1 MFNWSKHLVS
11 VYIRNNLIS
20 SMWFYRV
27 VTIKNNNKYKSLGD
41 TMKKLLISTS
51 VASALALVGCG
62 GETMSD
68 LQAETLQQQPLSRVV
83 FDPGAGNLNIP
94 NDLLMLPGDD
104 GFFDYTLN
112 IPVADATDFTDPQ
125 NALNVLDGWSVSQ
138 PFVINVETPSGV
150 SLDAS
155 TISAGV
161 SLYEA
166 TLGLNQSDPDCAAI
180 PIPSA
185 GCKVGDKLTF
195 GVDYVV
201 SLADN
206 DTIAFVPLKPL
217 KPSQGY
223 ILVLTDALKDSTGR
237 SVQGSTTWGLVN
249 QDPATSPLGSEAQL
263 GLQTLINSI
272 VVSLSQVGLAREN
285 ITYAAS
291 FTTQSTTVVLETI
304 KKVMVGEFAARA
316 AAGDPTAGMAL
327 PAMTV
332 VDAPDAPNAMEALG
346 LVSAEAVAGAVQFGI
361 SQLPSEAAALVPAIQ
376 AADFSAMTTCSG
388 LLTAAAGGFGNPIT
402 QVNDFAAGVAGGVL
416 AAAGP
421 FCAAKHVRATIS
433 LPHFL
438 AIPRADNPLAPVTE
452 FMTAACDSGIVL
464 AGFAGLPAAVQ
475 ATYSAGPNDATCT
488 AVGLRDLQDANGDP
502 LDRDRNVTRFS
513 PIPQAKGGN
522 AGNMTLDVQITVPD
536 PMVIAALGQPGMTM
550 PDAGWPVAILYHGIT
565 RQKEDMLAI
574 TAALSFAGVATV
586 AIDHPLHGSRGYDL
600 DGDGT
605 DEINA
610 TTVSATHYMNLQTL
624 PTAKANLTQSVSD
637 LLGLRLGLN
646 AVIDTSTGSVAMLD
660 ASNVSVMGVSLGG
673 IAGGNFA
680 AVANTS
686 MGGDLSALD
695 GMFSVAAASLESPG
709 AGTAQFLLES
719 PSFGPLI
726 KSLLLSQ
733 ASPEFAALVAGTY
746 PAGATEAQTSGLVQP
761 FLDAL
766 SDAQLASVNAT
777 FNQFA
782 FAAQTSLDGADPI
795 SFVNALG
802 MNTPTHVMT
811 VVGDGGTNLPD
822 QVIPVST
829 ASPLAG
835 QDAYVEQAGLM
846 QVSASA
852 ESTEPMSGYVLFNE
866 GAHGSSLS
874 PESSAAV
881 TLEMQTQV
889 AAFIASG
896 GRVLPITNTTVVE

>member
-1 MFNWSKHLVS
+1 
-11 VYIRNNLIS
+11 
-20 SMWFYRV
+20 
-27 VTIKNNNKYKSLGD
+27 
-41 TMKKLLISTS
+41 MKKLLISTS
-51 VASALALVGCG
+51 VAAALTLMGCG
-62 GETMSD
+62 GGETISD
-68 LQAETLQQQPLSRVV
+68 LQESNPVQAPLSRVV
-83 FDPGAGNLNIP
+83 FDPANGNLNIP

-112 IPVADATDFTDPQ
+112 IPVADPTDFADPQ

-138 PFVINVETPSGV
+138 PFVINVDTPSGV

-155 TISAGV
+155 TVSAGV

-180 PIPSA
+180 AVPSA

-201 SLADN
+201 SLSDS

-223 ILVLTDALKDSTGR
+223 ILVLTDDLKDSTGR

-272 VVSLSQVGLAREN
+272 VVSLGQAGVERDDV
-285 ITYAAS
+285 IYAAS

-304 KKVMVGEFAARA
+304 KKVMVGEFAARFG
-316 AAGDPTAGMAL
+316 AGDPTAGAAL
-327 PAMTV
+327 PAITV

-346 LVSAEAVAGAVQFGI
+346 LVSAEAVAGAVQLGI
-361 SQLPSEAAALVPAIQ
+361 AGLPAAAAPLIPAIEN
-376 AADFSAMTTCSG
+376 ADFSGMTTCAG
-388 LLTAAAGGFGNPIT
+388 LLTAAGGGFGHPSA

-416 AAAGP
+416 AEAGP
-421 FCAAKHVRATIS
+421 FCAAKHVRGSIS
-433 LPHFL
+433 LPHYL
-438 AIPRADNPLAPVTE
+438 AIPRADNALAPVNE

-464 AGFAGLPAAVQ
+464 AGFASLPAAVQ
-475 ATYSAGPNDATCT
+475 ATYSPGPNDATCA
-488 AVGLRDLQDANGDP
+488 AVGLRDLQDAAGNT

-513 PIPQAKGGN
+513 PVPQAKGGN

-536 PMVIAALGQPGMTM
+536 PMVIAALEQPAVTM
-550 PDAGWPVAILYHGIT
+550 PDAGWPVVILYHGIT
-565 RQKEDMLAI
+565 RKKEDMLAI
-574 TAALSFAGVATV
+574 TAAFSFAGIATV

-600 DGDGT
+600 NGDGV
-605 DEINA
+605 DELNA
-610 TTVSATHYMNLQTL
+610 TTVSATHYMNLKTL

-646 AVIDTSTGSVAMLD
+646 ALVDTSTGSVAMLD
-660 ASNVSVMGVSLGG
+660 KSNVSVMGVSLGG

-695 GMFSVAAASLESPG
+695 SMFSVAAASLESPG

-726 KSLLLSQ
+726 KSLLLAE
-733 ASPEFAALVAGTY
+733 ASPEFAGLVAATY
-746 PAGATEAQTSGLVQP
+746 PDGATEAQTSGLVQP

-766 SDAQLASVNAT
+766 SDAQLAAVNAT
-777 FNQFA
+777 FNQFL

-795 SFVNALG
+795 SYVGALG

-811 VVGDGGTNLPD
+811 VVGDGGLNLPD
-822 QVIPVST
+822 QVIPVNTS
-829 ASPLAG
+829 APLAG

-846 QVSASA
+846 QVSTTAQSA
-852 ESTEPMSGYVLFNE
+852 DPVSGYVLFNE

-874 PESSAAV
+874 PASSAAV
-881 TLEMQTQV
+881 TAEMQKQSV
-889 AAFIASG
+889 SFIASG
-896 GRVLPITNTTVVE
+896 GRLLPITNEAVVE

>member
-1 MFNWSKHLVS
+1 
-11 VYIRNNLIS
+11 
-20 SMWFYRV
+20 
-27 VTIKNNNKYKSLGD
+27 
-41 TMKKLLISTS
+41 
-51 VASALALVGCG
+51 
-62 GETMSD
+62 
-68 LQAETLQQQPLSRVV
+68 
-83 FDPGAGNLNIP
+83 
-94 NDLLMLPGDD
+94 
-104 GFFDYTLN
+104 
-112 IPVADATDFTDPQ
+112 
-125 NALNVLDGWSVSQ
+125 
-138 PFVINVETPSGV
+138 
-150 SLDAS
+150 
-155 TISAGV
+155 
-161 SLYEA
+161 
-166 TLGLNQSDPDCAAI
+166 
-180 PIPSA
+180 
-185 GCKVGDKLTF
+185 
-195 GVDYVV
+195 
-201 SLADN
+201 
-206 DTIAFVPLKPL
+206 
-217 KPSQGY
+217 
-223 ILVLTDALKDSTGR
+223 
-237 SVQGSTTWGLVN
+237 
-249 QDPATSPLGSEAQL
+249 
-263 GLQTLINSI
+263 
-272 VVSLSQVGLAREN
+272 
-285 ITYAAS
+285 
-291 FTTQSTTVVLETI
+291 
-304 KKVMVGEFAARA
+304 
-316 AAGDPTAGMAL
+316 
-327 PAMTV
+327 
-332 VDAPDAPNAMEALG
+332 
-346 LVSAEAVAGAVQFGI
+346 
-361 SQLPSEAAALVPAIQ
+361 
-376 AADFSAMTTCSG
+376 
-388 LLTAAAGGFGNPIT
+388 
-402 QVNDFAAGVAGGVL
+402 
-416 AAAGP
+416 
-421 FCAAKHVRATIS
+421 
-433 LPHFL
+433 
-438 AIPRADNPLAPVTE
+438 
-452 FMTAACDSGIVL
+452 
-464 AGFAGLPAAVQ
+464 
-475 ATYSAGPNDATCT
+475 
-488 AVGLRDLQDANGDP
+488 
-502 LDRDRNVTRFS
+502 
-513 PIPQAKGGN
+513 
-522 AGNMTLDVQITVPD
+522 
-536 PMVIAALGQPGMTM
+536 
-550 PDAGWPVAILYHGIT
+550 
-565 RQKEDMLAI
+565 MLAI

-852 ESTEPMSGYVLFNE
+852 QSADPMSGYVLFNE